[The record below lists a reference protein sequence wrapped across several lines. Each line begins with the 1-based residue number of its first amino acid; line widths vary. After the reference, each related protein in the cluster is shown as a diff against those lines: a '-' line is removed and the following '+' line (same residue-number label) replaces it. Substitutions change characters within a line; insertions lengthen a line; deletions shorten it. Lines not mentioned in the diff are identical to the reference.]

1 MHGTWISRQETQKSE
16 IMIITNVTVKIPAS
30 CQYMKL
36 NLTSCW
42 KSLNL
47 FFGISTPQFV
57 EKTDQNIFTSPPLVS
72 SRSHPVAD
80 QLPLNFLARLQWPL
94 AWFQQPPPP

>member
-1 MHGTWISRQETQKSE
+1 MDINAWYVDLETRNKKSE

-36 NLTSCW
+36 IQTSCW

-47 FFGISTPQFV
+47 FFGIYAYKRGNKQI
-57 EKTDQNIFTSPPLVS
+57 KTS
-72 SRSHPVAD
+72 SS
-80 QLPLNFLARLQWPL
+80 LLLLILLAPTLLQINRL
-94 AWFQQPPPP
+94 